1 MAVFTSNSF
10 GSLLSSALKY
20 TLGAGVVAAFINT
33 IIFTA
38 ARIPAEE
45 LMVQRGTQL
54 EAIGFSKIIMAS
66 IVPALVAGL
75 VFAIIA
81 KYLPKP
87 FLYFNII
94 AVLVFIWMFFG
105 PLNNLANTSNKALI
119 MLEIMHVVVGSA
131 VLYVL
136 NNLWGAPEKTEE

>member
-20 TLGAGVVAAFINT
+20 TLGAGIVAAFINT
-33 IIFTA
+33 ILFTA
-38 ARIPAEE
+38 ARLPAAD

-54 EAIGFSKIIMAS
+54 EQIGFSHVIMAS
-66 IVPALVAGL
+66 IVPALIAGL

-94 AVLVFIWMFFG
+94 AALVFILAFFS
-105 PLNNLANTSNKALI
+105 PLNNLANASNKALI
-119 MLEIMHVVVGSA
+119 VLEIMHVVVGSA

-136 NNLWGAPEKTEE
+136 NNLWGAPEKES

>member
-10 GSLLSSALKY
+10 SSLLSSALKY

-33 IIFTA
+33 ILFTA
-38 ARIPAEE
+38 ARIPAAE
-45 LMVQRGTQL
+45 LMVQRGTGTEQ
-54 EAIGFSKIIMAS
+54 IGFSHVIMAS
-66 IVPALVAGL
+66 IVPALIAGL

-94 AVLVFIWMFFG
+94 AALVFILAFFS
-105 PLNNLANTSNKALI
+105 PLNNLVNTSNKAVI
-119 MLEIMHVVVGSA
+119 VLEIMHVVVGSA

-136 NNLWGAPEKTEE
+136 NNLWGAPQKDV